1 MARFYEKTII
11 DAEGDPHAEL
21 HVEIIFRSEEF
32 SELKKADAADRVA
45 TAADKIKYASDLKR
59 FEEEKLDKAL
69 ADAAIAK
76 DRKERTK
83 RADAENKKREADKR
97 KKE

>member
-11 DAEGDPHAEL
+11 DAEGEPHAEL
-21 HVEIIFRSEEF
+21 HVEIVFRSEEF
-32 SELKKADAADRVA
+32 SDLKKADAADRVA
-45 TAADKIKYASDLKR
+45 TDADKIKYASDLKR
-59 FEEEKLDKAL
+59 FEEEKLDKAI

-83 RADAENKKREADKR
+83 RYAAEAKKAKA
-97 KKE
+97 KKAA